1 MATKNSASSTRDLH
15 LEEEKL
21 SKANRSDATKRKNR
35 EPAKFF
41 DKKVKNESNIKSSK
55 ESQIKLLSDLVEI
68 MAGEG
73 NGRIVNILFG
83 RRDVNEFNVSKKMNL
98 TINQVR
104 NILYKLSAGGLVTF
118 IRKKDKRKGWY
129 IYYWTLESE
138 KCFLK
143 LEQAL
148 VSRIKELTDD
158 LGNRETKRYYYCKF
172 CDIEATE
179 EKALEDGFTC
189 SECAE
194 VYTLRD
200 NTNAIK
206 EAKAKITKTEKDL
219 EMIRGELE
227 QMREK
232 ERKKTSRKE
241 KSDKKKGKKKKVKK
255 SKPKKAPKKISKKVK
270 RR

>member
-1 MATKNSASSTRDLH
+1 MTQRKSAGTI
-15 LEEEKL
+15 
-21 SKANRSDATKRKNR
+21 
-35 EPAKFF
+35 
-41 DKKVKNESNIKSSK
+41 KKKENESTNTSVKKDKIEVKSKSSK
-55 ESQIKLLSDLVEI
+55 ESQIKLLSELVEI

-83 RRDVNEFNVSKKMNL
+83 RRDVNEFNVSKKMDL

-104 NILYKLSAGGLVTF
+104 NILYKLSAEGLVTF

-148 VSRIKELTDD
+148 VSKIRELSDD
-158 LGNRETKRYYYCKF
+158 LKNRETKRYYYCKF
-172 CDIEATE
+172 CNIEATE

-194 VYTLRD
+194 VYELRD
-200 NTNAIK
+200 NANVIK
-206 EAKAKITKTEKDL
+206 ETKAKITKTERDL
-219 EMIRGELE
+219 EMIRQELE
-227 QMREK
+227 YMREK

-241 KSDKKKGKKKKVKK
+241 KKAKKKTKKTKKSSAKKGSKKKAVKK
-255 SKPKKAPKKISKKVK
+255 SKKGK
-270 RR
+270 